1 MRFQTTIKVEIETD
15 TFDVAVDC
23 FEQIEDLIKA
33 LYFVEA
39 AVVADSY
46 ENVTDI

>member
-33 LYFVEA
+33 LYFVKG
-39 AVVADSY
+39 AVVSGSFED
-46 ENVTDI
+46 VTGI

>member
-1 MRFQTTIKVEIETD
+1 MRYQTTIKVEIEAD

-33 LYFVEA
+33 LYFVK
-39 AVVADSY
+39 AVVWHSVED
-46 ENVTDI
+46 VTGI